1 MYNDKSENIR
11 VPSNTH
17 PGHLYG
23 DTSPNLMEEEDEDVF
38 HSAYGTPISRQQSI
52 KSTLQNFAGSYS
64 RASVLYTGELIS
76 GSQPIV
82 TNDEEQLLFK
92 THTS

>member
-1 MYNDKSENIR
+1 MFNDKKSEQIR

-23 DTSPNLMEEEDEDVF
+23 DTLPPNLLIEQEEEEEDIF
-38 HSAYGTPISRQQSI
+38 HSAYGTPSSI
-52 KSTLQNFAGSYS
+52 KSSIKNFAGSYS

-76 GSQPIV
+76 TV
-82 TNDEEQLLFK
+82 ENNDEEQLLFK
-92 THTS
+92 TQTA